1 MANKGFRRRIILA
14 AALGI
19 LAAVSVFLFSCRKNR
34 MREKEKEF
42 SGAAKSYMNLSS
54 DDGLTV
60 CVWQL
65 EGEPVLSGLFPGK
78 YRYWS
83 EANTQ
88 ESVEMGLRA
97 GVTLEEMKRILAT
110 YDIKKDKISVVE
122 WNNPL
127 SSKAYRYLG
136 EQLTEIREMLLEE
149 K

>member
-1 MANKGFRRRIILA
+1 MGIFLA

-19 LAAVSVFLFSCRKNR
+19 LATISVFLFSWRKSR
-34 MREKEKEF
+34 TQEKEKEF
-42 SGAAKSYMNLSS
+42 SEAAKSYMNLSS
-54 DDGLTV
+54 DEGLTV

-65 EGEPVLSGLFPGK
+65 EGEPVLSGLLPGK

>member
-1 MANKGFRRRIILA
+1 MANKGFRMRIILA

-34 MREKEKEF
+34 MREKEF
-42 SGAAKSYMNLSS
+42 SEAAKSYMNLSS

-65 EGEPVLSGLFPGK
+65 EGEPVLSGLLPGK

-97 GVTLEEMKRILAT
+97 GVMLEEMKRILAT